1 MENFNIIELNKS
13 ELSTINGGSELS
25 NWVNFALGMLSVS
38 MERSVDSQYM
48 LAVNGH

>member
-1 MENFNIIELNKS
+1 LNIVELTKS

-25 NWVNFALGMLSVS
+25 NWVNFALGVLSIA

-48 LAVNGH
+48 LAVHGH